1 MKKFL
6 AILLTFVCLLTLGAC
21 GAKDDEGQ
29 LYFIAKVVE
38 LNEETMLIE
47 ITDKGNSNLE
57 LGTQASVST
66 EKVAGVTANNPEIVT
81 NNYLRIEFDGTVMET
96 APVQLGEIFK
106 IDITNENGES
116 IE

>member
-1 MKKFL
+1 MKKLL

-29 LYFIAKVVE
+29 LYFIANVVE

-47 ITDKGNSNLE
+47 VTDKGNSNLE
-57 LGTQASVST
+57 VGTQAFIST
-66 EKVAGVTANNPEIVT
+66 EKIAGVIANSPETVT
-81 NNYLRIEFDGTVMET
+81 DNYLRIEFDGTVMET
-96 APVQLGEIFK
+96 APVQLGEIFE
-106 IDITNENGES
+106 IDITNERGES